1 MARREF
7 YLYPPGSETEEDLIK
22 IRAAHQ
28 LLRQY
33 GRRFENILLSKQL
46 QLKGI
51 FSIFSQLLLN
61 RQGLILPII

>member
-7 YLYPPGSETEEDLIK
+7 YRYPPGSETEEDLTK

-33 GRRFENILLSKQL
+33 GRRFENILLAKQL

-51 FSIFSQLLLN
+51 FRFFSQ
-61 RQGLILPII
+61 IEAK